1 MVQISHGCRTRVS
14 CLTGYDV
21 NNFRFRS
28 EKYEKS
34 RPNLSTINS
43 GIFLSCTEDNSTTDY
58 YGVIEDI
65 IEITFEGSEHFKLV
79 LFECRWFHPINGIR
93 KSPNIGLIEVNPNTK
108 LPGYEPFVLPYQCKQ
123 VYYTPYPCQTGDL
136 RNWWVVHHVLKRGDL
151 EAPIVGQIS
160 DDDHEAPSSIFYQ
173 EDISNGNLVI
183 DLATDFDLNA
193 AVTDADLV
201 QDKSDIDLLNKQH
214 TTDAIESNEP
224 PPNDMYYEMD
234 RVPDD
239 SDQED
244 LYDDP
249 DDF

>member
-1 MVQISHGCRTRVS
+1 VS

-34 RPNLSTINS
+34 WPSLTTTNS
-43 GIFLSCTEDNSTTDY
+43 GVFLSCTEDSSTTDY

-65 IEITFEGSEHFKLV
+65 IEVTFEGAQQINLV

-108 LPGYEPFVLPYQCKQ
+108 LPGYEPFVLPHQCKQ
-123 VYYTPYPCQTGDL
+123 VYYTPYPCCTGDL
-136 RNWWVVHHVLKRGDL
+136 RNWWVVHHVPKRGDL
-151 EAPIVGQIS
+151 EAPTVAQTG
-160 DDDHEAPSSIFYQ
+160 DDDKAPSSIFYQ
-173 EDISNGNLVI
+173 EDISSGNFVI
-183 DLATDFDLNA
+183 DLAADFDLTA
-193 AVTDADLV
+193 AVADV
-201 QDKSDIDLLNKQH
+201 DEVHDTSDIDLLNKH
-214 TTDAIESNEP
+214 HPGDTIVSNEP

-234 RVPDD
+234 YAPDEV
-239 SDQED
+239 DQED

>member
-1 MVQISHGCRTRVS
+1 M
-14 CLTGYDV
+14 
-21 NNFRFRS
+21 
-28 EKYEKS
+28 
-34 RPNLSTINS
+34 
-43 GIFLSCTEDNSTTDY
+43 
-58 YGVIEDI
+58 
-65 IEITFEGSEHFKLV
+65 
-79 LFECRWFHPINGIR
+79 
-93 KSPNIGLIEVNPNTK
+93 NPNTK
-108 LPGYEPFVLPYQCKQ
+108 LPGYEPFVLPHQCKQ

-234 RVPDD
+234 SVPDD